1 MDEVAINE
9 FLWVYV
15 DHVGREA
22 EAEISA
28 LQ

>member
-1 MDEVAINE
+1 MDDVAVNE
-9 FLWVYV
+9 FLWVCV

-22 EAEISA
+22 EVEISA

>member
-1 MDEVAINE
+1 MDNVAINE
-9 FLWVYV
+9 FLWVCV
-15 DHVGREA
+15 DHVGHEA